1 MDTFHAVSVIFLLD
15 HQEQVSLKDFLMP
28 GLYKPLIIGSMLMVF
43 QQFCGVNAVLFFD
56 AEIFSTAGFKDSNEV
71 SLSVAAAMFVA
82 TGIGCLIVDKSGR
95 KILLF
100 SGGIVMGIS
109 LLLLG
114 VFYDLARIN
123 SDIANKVSIFQKYSH
138 TIPSGHISWL
148 AILSAIIYIVMFS
161 LGWGPLPWLL
171 MSEIFSPR
179 TRGFASGIVTLVNW
193 SLVFVIAMSFDK
205 MKNSMSPQG
214 AFWFFA
220 FISFM
225 SALYTLFFVPE
236 TKGKSLE
243 EIEMIFTR
251 GAKSADELA
260 QA

>member
-1 MDTFHAVSVIFLLD
+1 MSTFYALSFIFLLD

-28 GLYKPLIIGSMLMVF
+28 GLYKPLIIGCTLMVF

-56 AEIFSTAGFKDSNEV
+56 SEIFSPAGFKDSNEV
-71 SLSVAAAMFVA
+71 SLSVAGAMFVA
-82 TGIGCLIVDKSGR
+82 TGIGCIIVDKSGR

-114 VFYDLARIN
+114 VYFDLARIN
-123 SDIANKVSIFQKYSH
+123 SDIANKVSIFKEYSH
-138 TIPSGHISWL
+138 TIPPDHISWL
-148 AILSAIIYIVMFS
+148 AVLSAIIYIVMFS
-161 LGWGPLPWLL
+161 VGWGPLPWLL

-193 SLVFVIAMSFDK
+193 SLVFVIAMSFK
-205 MKNSMSPQG
+205 SMKNSMSPQG

-220 FISFM
+220 FISFL

-243 EIEMIFTR
+243 EIELIFTR
-251 GAKSADELA
+251 GASSV
-260 QA
+260 QT